1 MIYITKFCRFESRM
15 KIFNVRIDE
24 YTKLQ
29 FVKSLKDCLRND
41 RLAKVSKIN
50 PEFIQR
56 CRNDNKFKEVINSM
70 DINIADGR
78 GVLWAA
84 KYLILPISNIKV
96 IRYFQ
101 AIIQMVYSG
110 LFIVFNPKYIT
121 NPIPTAIP
129 GIEAF
134 KAMMKVALDEK
145 VGVFLFGSSEDILKT
160 AIKNLNKEFPKLKI
174 AGHLNGYDFQKDKDI
189 DPVVEINKT
198 DAKILI
204 VALGSPK
211 QEHWIDENI
220 SKLKNIKIAVG
231 EGGTL
236 DRIANP
242 SQKAPNFIN
251 QIGLEWLW
259 RLFMNKSKTE
269 TRNRF
274 QRFWTAVPMFIVQV
288 VKWKM
293 KYGQTQI

>member
-1 MIYITKFCRFESRM
+1 M

-29 FVKSLKDCLRND
+29 FTKSLKDNLSD
-41 RLAKVSKIN
+41 GRLTKISKIN

-56 CRNDNKFKEVINSM
+56 CRNDKKFAKVVNSM

-84 KYLILPISNIKV
+84 KYLTLPISNNKI
-96 IRYFQ
+96 IRCFQ
-101 AIIQMVYSG
+101 AVIQMVYSG
-110 LFIVFNPKYIT
+110 MFIVFNPKYIT
-121 NPIPTAIP
+121 NPIPAAIP
-129 GIEAF
+129 GVEAF
-134 KAMMKVALDEK
+134 KSMMKVALDEK
-145 VGVFLFGSSEDILKT
+145 VGVFLFGSSEDVLKS
-160 AIKNLNKEFPKLKI
+160 AIDNLHKEFPKLKI
-174 AGHLNGYDFQKDKDI
+174 AGHLNGYDFQKDKNI

-198 DAKILI
+198 NAKILI

-211 QEHWIDENI
+211 QEYWIDENI

-242 SQKAPNFIN
+242 SQKSPTFIN
-251 QIGLEWLW
+251 KIGLEWLW

-269 TRNRF
+269 NRNRF
-274 QRFWTAVPMFIVQV
+274 QRFWVSVPMYILQV
-288 VKWKM
+288 VKWKV
-293 KYGQTQI
+293 KYGQTKI

>member
-1 MIYITKFCRFESRM
+1 M
-15 KIFNVRIDE
+15 KIFDVRIDE

-29 FVKSLKDCLRND
+29 FMKSLKACLRD
-41 RLAKVSKIN
+41 GRLVKVSKIN

-56 CRNDNKFKEVINSM
+56 CRNDKKFIKVINSM

-78 GVLWAA
+78 GILWAA
-84 KYLILPISNIKV
+84 KYLTLPISNIKA

-101 AIIQMVYSG
+101 AVIQMIYSG
-110 LFIVFNPKYIT
+110 LFIIFNPKYIT
-121 NPIPTAIP
+121 NPIPAAMP

-134 KAMMKVALDEK
+134 KSMMKVALDEK
-145 VGVFLFGSSEDILKT
+145 VEVFLFGSSEDTLKS
-160 AIKNLNKEFPKLKI
+160 AINNLHKEFPKLKI
-174 AGHLNGYDFQKDKDI
+174 AGHLNGYDFQKNKNI
-189 DPVVEINKT
+189 DPVAEINKT
-198 DAKILI
+198 NAKILI
-204 VALGSPK
+204 VALGSPR
-211 QEHWIDENI
+211 QEYWIDENI

-242 SQKAPNFIN
+242 SQKAPNFVN
-251 QIGLEWLW
+251 KIGLEWLW
-259 RLFMNKSKTE
+259 RLFMNKSKTQN
-269 TRNRF
+269 RNRF
-274 QRFWTAVPMFIVQV
+274 QRFWVSVPMYIVQV